1 MRSRAIALGLVLA
14 LRAYPQPKPV
24 ALTLHPPEVNLWGN
38 AASQRFLVLARNADG
53 MERDVTSTAAFSL
66 SSASSG
72 DIDQSGKFVARA
84 DGRLV
89 LTARYGGLTAG
100 ANVHIE
106 GAGKQRPFSFARD
119 IGGVFTR
126 RGCNN
131 SDCHGGVKGKGGYK
145 LSANALFPGEDYRWT
160 VQGGTFDVLSAES
173 KGAKVPRVDLKD
185 PPASLL
191 LAKATMQ
198 VPHGGGRRFPPN
210 SPEYRTI
217 LNWIRTGAP
226 LGEETEEKGISI
238 ASVEVFPAEVVLRP
252 DEWHQLLVTARL
264 SNGRR
269 EDITDQ
275 VLYQS
280 NDSAVADVGDAGILT
295 AKHTGETAILIRAA
309 GHAASVRVGV
319 IGKPIADYPRIEARN
334 YIDEHVF
341 SKLRRFAILPSPLST
356 DAEFLRRVCLDLA
369 GTLPPPGR
377 VREFL
382 SSKNPGKRD
391 ELIEALLAS
400 PEFVDY
406 WGFRFSD
413 LLRATY
419 VTSNNREAVKGYE
432 DWILNSIAS
441 NKPYSQLAIER
452 IAAQGFS
459 APSRNFYYVS
469 EKVAPEV
476 LMPELIRVF
485 MGRRIDCAQCHNH
498 PFESWSQ
505 NQFWGL
511 TAFFGGV
518 TELRGPRVIVDTLG
532 PDHPDKSRDMTV
544 IHPRT
549 KEKVLPAFLNGR
561 TLPPDQ
567 WTDPRMKLANWVVS
581 HPYFAEATANRI
593 WGYFFGRG
601 IVDPVDDFRTTNPPT
616 HPELLAA
623 LASDLKNHGYD
634 LKHLMRTIVR
644 SRTYQ
649 LSGAANETNRED
661 NNNYSRARP
670 RPLEAAVLL
679 DAISSATGVAE
690 DFRFHPI
697 SGGGDPPPGTRAMQT
712 IPDLCPSQFMDA
724 FGRSM
729 RKTPSPGAPQPNLG
743 QALHMLAGS
752 TYTSKISRDEGRL
765 ATLLKSGASDLQ
777 ILEEFYLAAL
787 SRQPTENEKQSL
799 LKFLDD
805 RRSRRQPALEALVWA
820 VISSREFAYNH

>member
-1 MRSRAIALGLVLA
+1 MRFRAIAAILLALPAYPQAQSLA
-14 LRAYPQPKPV
+14 LRIYPRE
-24 ALTLHPPEVNLWGN
+24 ASLWGT
-38 AASQRFLVLARNADG
+38 AASQRFLVLARSADG
-53 MERDVTSTAAFSL
+53 VERDVTSSSALSL
-66 SSASSG
+66 SSASAG
-72 DIDQSGKFVARA
+72 EIDPSGKFVARA
-84 DGRLV
+84 DGRV
-89 LTARYGGLTAG
+89 SLTARYDNLA
-100 ANVHIE
+100 AEAVVRIE

-119 IGGVFTR
+119 IGGIFTR

-145 LSANALFPGEDYRWT
+145 LSANALFPAEDYRWT

-173 KGAKVPRVDLKD
+173 KGAKVPRINLRE

-198 VPHGGGRRFPPN
+198 VPHGGGRRFLRD
-210 SPEYRTI
+210 SSEYRTI
-217 LNWIRTGAP
+217 LEWIRAGAP
-226 LGEETEEKGISI
+226 LGEESEKKGISI
-238 ASVEVFPAEVVLRP
+238 SGVEVFPAEVVLRP
-252 DEWHQLLVTARL
+252 GERHQLLVTARL

-269 EDITDQ
+269 EDITGQ

-280 NDSAVADVGDAGILT
+280 NDSAVVEVGEAGILS

-309 GHAASVRVGV
+309 GHAASARVGV
-319 IGKPIADYPRIEARN
+319 IGKALAEYPRIETRN

-341 SKLRRFAILPSPLST
+341 AKLRRFGILPSPLSS
-356 DAEFLRRVCLDLA
+356 DGEFLRRVCLDLA
-369 GTLPPPGR
+369 GTLPPPER

-382 SSKNPGKRD
+382 ASRNPAKRD

-406 WGFRFSD
+406 WGFRFGD

-419 VTSNNREAVKGYE
+419 VTSNNRQAVKGYE

-441 NKPYSQLAIER
+441 NKPFNQLAIER
-452 IAAQGFS
+452 IAAQGYS

-498 PFESWSQ
+498 PFENWSQ

-544 IHPRT
+544 LHPRT
-549 KEKVLPAFLNGR
+549 KEKVVPTFLDGR
-561 TLPPDQ
+561 TLPPEQ
-567 WTDPRMKLANWVVS
+567 WTDPRMRLANWVVS

-623 LASDLKNHGYD
+623 LASDLKNHGFD

-649 LSGAANETNRED
+649 LSGTPNETNRD
-661 NNNYSRARP
+661 DANNYSRARP

-697 SGGGDPPPGTRAMQT
+697 SGGGDPPPGTRAVEM

-752 TYTSKISRDEGRL
+752 TYTSKISREEGRL
-765 ATLLKSGASDLQ
+765 ATLLKRGAPDGE

-787 SRQPTENEKQSL
+787 GRRPTQSERQSL
-799 LKFLDD
+799 LKVLED
-805 RRSRRQPALEALVWA
+805 RRPRRQTALEGLVWA